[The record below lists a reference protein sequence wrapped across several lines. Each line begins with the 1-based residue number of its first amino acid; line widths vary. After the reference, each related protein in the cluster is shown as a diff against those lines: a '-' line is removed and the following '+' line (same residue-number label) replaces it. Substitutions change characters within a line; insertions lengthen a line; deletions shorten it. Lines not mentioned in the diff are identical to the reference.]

1 MPWVWVGYIGKRHI
15 MEAIRRLEQ
24 NGLNINKRG
33 QKVHILLH
41 RVPFVLEPEY
51 NFKEE
56 SFWEVS
62 ALAQNEFIDID
73 EADVFNYEAT

>member
-1 MPWVWVGYIGKRHI
+1 MVWVGYIGKRHI

-33 QKVHILLH
+33 QKVDILLH
-41 RVPFVLEPEY
+41 RVPFFLEPEY

-62 ALAQNEFIDID
+62 ALARMSKFIDID
-73 EADVFNYEAT
+73 EADGSYYEAT